1 MSHRVRLTV
10 VDAGPLAVD
19 RSDLMQGES
28 GSLTVPSTVVVID
41 HSQYGLVLFDTG
53 INHRVADPDQAAE
66 HWGPGLRA
74 PQGCTVFTRD
84 DAVDAQL
91 ERLGVPNLTT

>member
-66 HWGPGLRA
+66 HWGPASGSVTAQRCSPVTMPSMRSSSGSGTDA
-74 PQGCTVFTRD
+74 PT
-84 DAVDAQL
+84 
-91 ERLGVPNLTT
+91 